1 MYQLSYW
8 VSIDVTAV
16 ANQNVKGCYNATM
29 KFKIHVTAC
38 RKPSATPHVSE
49 GKGSVSRVTLFFPL
63 YKKSLEDFIEYI
75 QRGMYGDRLLLRI
88 IFGYMAL

>member
-1 MYQLSYW
+1 MFQIFNW

-49 GKGSVSRVTLFFPL
+49 AKGSVSRVTLFFPL
-63 YKKSLEDFIEYI
+63 NKKVLKI
-75 QRGMYGDRLLLRI
+75 LLNTLKEVCTVT
-88 IFGYMAL
+88 GCC